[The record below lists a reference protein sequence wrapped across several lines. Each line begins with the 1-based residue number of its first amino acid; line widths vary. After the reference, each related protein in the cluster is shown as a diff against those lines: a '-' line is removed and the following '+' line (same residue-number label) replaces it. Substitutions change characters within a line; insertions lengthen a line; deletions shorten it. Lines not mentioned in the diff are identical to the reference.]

1 MPTTDEI
8 LGDLFKLTFLLAVG
22 STQVKLHSSMS
33 SYAATDC
40 VRVEMEQLGC
50 FLAHPY
56 PRNPMAAND
65 PPVVG
70 TNAPYVHVEAVNLLG
85 WGELRVR
92 GVCLQRR
99 KAGPNAY
106 GCFYRKLPNAISAL
120 TSRGPCC
127 RGSVVFRSRSS
138 ATCPL
143 KGFLSAL

>member
-8 LGDLFKLTFLLAVG
+8 LVGLFKLMFLLAVG

-40 VRVEMEQLGC
+40 VRVKMEQLGH
-50 FLAHPY
+50 FLDHPS

-70 TNAPYVHVEAVNLLG
+70 TNVPYVHVEAVNLLD

-92 GVCLQRR
+92 GVCL
-99 KAGPNAY
+99 PETP
-106 GCFYRKLPNAISAL
+106 CLPMTILSWARMRLMSN
-120 TSRGPCC
+120 SRQSIC
-127 RGSVVFRSRSS
+127 
-138 ATCPL
+138 
-143 KGFLSAL
+143 